1 MVRCPRTDPPG
12 NGYIMKIM
20 IVVTHLLGTGH
31 LARALTLARAYL
43 KAGHSVT
50 VASGGMPVAQL
61 DRGDIRILQLPP
73 VRSDGVDFSVL
84 LDDDD
89 APATDKMMAERAA
102 HLLDH
107 LSEKTPDI
115 LITELF
121 PFGRRILRAEFE
133 MLLHA
138 ARQLP
143 QRPLV
148 CASIRDILAPPSKPK
163 KADMADTFI
172 DTFYD
177 TVLVHSDPA
186 VTPLELSWPV
196 SDTLAPRLRYTGFV
210 APEAPAPHPEK
221 AGTNEV
227 IVSAGGG
234 DVGGPLFAAAIGAAQ
249 SDPNQQ
255 WRILVGG
262 ADAQSRCAEMSGTAP
277 GNVTIEPARPDFRAM
292 LHHAAASVSMCGY
305 NTALDILQTGCPA
318 VFVPF
323 DAGSEVEQGLRADA
337 LAKMSGIAV
346 VRSARLTPARLSQAV
361 QDAIQSPRRAPRQ
374 SGFNGA
380 DETVRITT
388 QLRAAMP

>member
-1 MVRCPRTDPPG
+1 
-12 NGYIMKIM
+12 MKVM

-43 KAGHSVT
+43 TAGHSVT

-61 DRGDIRILQLPP
+61 DRSDVEILQLPP

-84 LDDDD
+84 LDDQG
-89 APATDKMMAERAA
+89 APASDMMMAKRTTY
-102 HLLDH
+102 LLDH
-107 LSEKTPDI
+107 LHKQNPDV

-133 MLLHA
+133 ALLSA

-143 QRPLV
+143 HRPLI

-163 KADMADTFI
+163 KAALADTFV

-177 TVLVHSDPA
+177 IVAVHSDPA

-196 SDTLAPRLRYTGFV
+196 SDILKPRLRYTGFV
-210 APEAPAPHPEK
+210 APEAPSPHPEK
-221 AGTNEV
+221 AGTDEV

-234 DVGGPLFAAAIGAAQ
+234 DVGGSLFAAAIGAAQ
-249 SDPNQQ
+249 GNTKQQ

-262 ADAQSRCAEMSGTAP
+262 ADAQSRCAEMSHTAP
-277 GNVTIEPARPDFRAM
+277 ENVMIEPARPDFRAM
-292 LHHAAASVSMCGY
+292 LHHAKASVSMCGY

-323 DAGSEVEQGLRADA
+323 DAGGEVEQGLRADA
-337 LAKMSGIAV
+337 LAKMPGIAV
-346 VRSARLTPARLSQAV
+346 LRSADLTPALLSQAL
-361 QDAIQSPRRAPRQ
+361 QSAIRSPRRAPRQ
-374 SGFNGA
+374 TGFNGA
-380 DETVRITT
+380 DETVKITT
-388 QLRAAMP
+388 RLREAMP